1 MIHDDTVLQV
11 ATYAK
16 KPSLVLRPLQDLPDC
31 HLDKLTCQNH
41 TGNTIL
47 HETAILNQSLEV
59 AKRVLE
65 KAPGLLYMH
74 NNLGETTIFW
84 TARYGKEDM
93 FDFLANKICVYI
105 LFFIYIIKY

>member
-47 HETAILNQSLEV
+47 HEIAILNQSLEV

-65 KAPGLLYMH
+65 KAPGLLYMR
-74 NNLGETTIFW
+74 NNLGVIAHVQVILNLCPSPIFYL
-84 TARYGKEDM
+84 TSQ
-93 FDFLANKICVYI
+93 
-105 LFFIYIIKY
+105 